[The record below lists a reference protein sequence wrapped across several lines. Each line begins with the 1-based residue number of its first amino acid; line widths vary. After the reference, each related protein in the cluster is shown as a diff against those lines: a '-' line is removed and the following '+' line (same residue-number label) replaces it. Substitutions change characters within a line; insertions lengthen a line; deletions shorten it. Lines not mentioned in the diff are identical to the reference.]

1 MVATGKSVWLNFLGS
16 EIKFVQGQKYR
27 SRIAEAGRNNSET
40 LILLHGGGGHLESF
54 AFNVVPLSETFHV
67 IAVEMLW
74 HGLSDGPPIEEDRNA
89 QTADQVLDIMDTMGL
104 DRVWLHGEAAGASVV
119 TSFALRRPERLKGA
133 IFESGAGVRFKEAT
147 TRPPLPPVG
156 GIPMGERTL
165 QLLKNPTWQGVKDR
179 LLMVMHFNHPERV
192 TDELVDIRLA
202 HYSRPSTNDAQ
213 TRYYTYSAQ
222 AGRVAPVTEEEIAG
236 IRLPVLVV
244 WSDGSS
250 GAGPDAGQRLASLI
264 PGAQFKLL
272 PETGFWAHWEEPDAF
287 NEAVRQFIFGEKVT

>member
-179 LLMVMHFNHPERV
+179 LLMVMHFNLTPSGLPQPPVQGKAPR
-192 TDELVDIRLA
+192 
-202 HYSRPSTNDAQ
+202 RPA
-213 TRYYTYSAQ
+213 A
-222 AGRVAPVTEEEIAG
+222 
-236 IRLPVLVV
+236 
-244 WSDGSS
+244 
-250 GAGPDAGQRLASLI
+250 
-264 PGAQFKLL
+264 LL
-272 PETGFWAHWEEPDAF
+272 PISRLGRSCSFRGLRDRPTSYTSP
-287 NEAVRQFIFGEKVT
+287 Q